1 MNDTRAD
8 ATGTTADAGGQG
20 KPRDTWG
27 SKAAF
32 ILAAAGSA
40 VGLGNIWGFPTV
52 AAQNGG
58 GAFLVVYLLAV
69 VFIGAPVM
77 LAELAIGR
85 RTQRNPVGAFRTL
98 APKSAWVAVGA
109 LGVIAGVMIL
119 SFYSVIAGWTIA
131 YILKTVTGAFPP
143 GADTAAIFA
152 SVAGSPTAAIGYH
165 LLFMIITVLV
175 VVGGVRDGIERWTKV
190 LMPGLAILLLLLVA
204 RAVTLSGAGEG
215 LSFYLRPDFSRID
228 GGVVLAAI
236 GQAFFSL
243 SLGMGAMITYGSYI
257 SKKDNLVTS
266 SLAVTGFDT
275 SIALVAGLLIFPT
288 LFHAGMD
295 PAASGPGMVF
305 VVLTSLLGTIPPQPW
320 GGTVFGAFFFTL
332 LFIAALTSSI
342 SLLEVGTS
350 YFVDEKNYSRKKAA
364 WMLGGIAFLIG
375 IPSALA
381 NGAVSW
387 LTSLPGIGMDFLSF
401 LFALFGQYA
410 LVVGAL
416 FISIFAGWI
425 WGVKAAGDEIRAG
438 DGRFALARTW
448 AFLIRFV
455 CPIAVALILIN
466 LVQSLITGGGAAG

>member
-1 MNDTRAD
+1 MNQSGTDVGSPT
-8 ATGTTADAGGQG
+8 TGGDGPGPT
-20 KPRDTWG
+20 RDTWG

-58 GAFLVVYLLAV
+58 GAFLIVYLICV

-77 LAELAIGR
+77 LAELTIGR
-85 RTQRNPVGAFRTL
+85 RTQRNPVGAFKAL
-98 APKSAWVAVGA
+98 APRSAWVAVGA
-109 LGVIAGVMIL
+109 LGVVAGVIIL

-131 YILKTVTGAFPP
+131 YIFKTISGAFPP
-143 GADTAAIFA
+143 GADTAAIFD
-152 SVAGSPTAAIGYH
+152 SVAGSPTAAILYH
-165 LLFMIITVLV
+165 MLFMAITVLV
-175 VVGGVRDGIERWTKV
+175 VVGGVRHGIERWTKV
-190 LMPGLAILLLLLVA
+190 LMPGLAVLLVLLVI
-204 RAVTLSGAGEG
+204 RAVTLSGASAG
-215 LSFYLRPDFSRID
+215 LSFYLRPDFSIID
-228 GGVVLAAI
+228 PGVVLAAA

-257 SKKDNLVTS
+257 SKKDDLVSS

-275 SIALVAGLLIFPT
+275 AIAVFAGLLIFPT

-305 VVLTSLLGTIPPQPW
+305 VVLTSLLSTIPPAPW
-320 GGTVFGAFFFTL
+320 GGTVFGTMFFAL

-342 SLLEVGTS
+342 SLLEVGTA
-350 YFVDEKNYSRKKAA
+350 YFVDDKQYSRKKAA
-364 WMLGGIAFLIG
+364 WTLGIVAFVLG

-381 NGAVSW
+381 NGAVPW
-387 LTSLPGIGMDFLSF
+387 LTSLPGLGTDFLSF
-401 LFALFGQYA
+401 LFTAFGQYA

-416 FISIFAGWI
+416 FISIFAGWV
-425 WGVKAAGDEIRAG
+425 WGTKAAGDEVRAN
-438 DGRFALARTW
+438 DGRFALGRTW

-455 CPIAVALILIN
+455 CPIAIAAILIQ
-466 LVQSLITGGGAAG
+466 LVTTLI